1 MTQCDGP
8 ARLGL
13 IRRTAILAAVG
24 LVSVVGLAGCDGE
37 RDEPTMVL
45 QPSKSGER
53 KAPPTTAQAPTTR
66 PDDPVQAPLAYIS
79 IDGEPHEF
87 PPARLWLTQR
97 EGRIKANLFSDDPPE
112 ALKANWEGL
121 GFWFEME
128 LERPADAEKIP
139 SGPVSPELL
148 SGAEWVF
155 RSTSSEMSDTP
166 SGIFLGAE
174 TQLQPLDV
182 AVSFD
187 PLDERY
193 VIVTL
198 YGTFGQFDG
207 DGLRGD
213 APQKRVLVQAV
224 LSAEMIRE

>member
-1 MTQCDGP
+1 
-8 ARLGL
+8 
-13 IRRTAILAAVG
+13 V
-24 LVSVVGLAGCDGE
+24 
-37 RDEPTMVL
+37 
-45 QPSKSGER
+45 
-53 KAPPTTAQAPTTR
+53 
-66 PDDPVQAPLAYIS
+66 AYIS

-87 PPARLWLTQR
+87 PPAKLWLTQR
-97 EGRIKANLFSDDPPE
+97 DGRIKANLFSDDPPE
-112 ALKANWEGL
+112 ALQANWDGQ

-128 LERPADAEKIP
+128 LELPADSDKIP

-155 RSTSSEMSDTP
+155 RSTSSELSDTP
-166 SGIFLGAE
+166 SGIFLGAK

-198 YGTFGQFDG
+198 YGTFGQFDRN
-207 DGLRGD
+207 GLRGD
-213 APQKRVLVQAV
+213 ASEKRVIVQAV
-224 LSAEMIRE
+224 LSAEMIKQ